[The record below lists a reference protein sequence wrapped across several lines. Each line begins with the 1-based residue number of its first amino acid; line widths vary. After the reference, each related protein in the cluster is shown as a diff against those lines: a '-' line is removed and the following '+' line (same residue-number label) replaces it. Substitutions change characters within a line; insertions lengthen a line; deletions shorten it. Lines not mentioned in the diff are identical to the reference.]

1 MANSAGDEWLISGIH
16 SYGILCS
23 SEPSKPSREKS
34 AGHNAAKFEVADLLE
49 SNPLVCCGCEVV
61 FENLDSPAHQKATV
75 ANKTSNYL
83 QRKPMD
89 IIHELVNV
97 AKDTVNVAKEVN
109 QQKKSWT
116 NWQQVWCE
124 FDSIWW

>member
-1 MANSAGDEWLISGIH
+1 M
-16 SYGILCS
+16 
-23 SEPSKPSREKS
+23 
-34 AGHNAAKFEVADLLE
+34 ADLLE

-75 ANKTSNYL
+75 ANKTSNYF

-97 AKDTVNVAKEVN
+97 AKDVN